1 MNRDR
6 EINIDNNNSWD
17 FQDDLI
23 SANMALDVGDD
34 KCAKNCET
42 MDMVV
47 SNNIPAVG
55 DKELTNC
62 GDLTSNYYQSGN
74 YR

>member
-1 MNRDR
+1 
-6 EINIDNNNSWD
+6 
-17 FQDDLI
+17 
-23 SANMALDVGDD
+23 MALDVGDD

-74 YR
+74 YG